1 MAAQPPSK
9 ELEQSE
15 QAPASLPQADQVPA
29 KRKATEELQH
39 SRRPPTQPGTLPFI
53 WNLPTTPSLPIFYAD
68 ATLVPSDDEYDS
80 EDELELESDEV
91 VDELAKTKQQ
101 LYEAKKKIAALA
113 KRLRMYQV
121 TVLPMDY
128 KLVDEPVKEPVKEKS
143 AIEREADA
151 LRVFSLKQWEE
162 HLKSEDEKGNEYD
175 KIEDYRAV
183 FEDVE
188 WAVHEHHRLVHLALG
203 ELRKGRTGPAGSIDD
218 YKPGQLPM
226 YILDNEVRIH
236 RIQQAGYKFIM
247 SRQPPESCGHGSVS
261 QVATDSASAIE
272 IFEPD
277 EDMVEAD
284 QDPVYYEIDGSRFY
298 EACVRDKPRRELPSL
313 LVAQPNQPVSP
324 QSDLKGPSASS
335 PHGIENWKPREKL
348 ARTEERLEEQ
358 ATELVRRRS
367 RELNRYIGYVQ
378 AIHHRMED
386 DGDTI
391 CSLRR
396 KLMAAGIK
404 YEDWKG
410 IDALLMNLEDSCERS
425 SEDIINVAFEFQKD
439 IDRVD

>member
-226 YILDNEVRIH
+226 YILDKSQCSVSCDVESLKRLFECILKKAGIVYSVEFSSYLVVWPSAFRQRICSSTITHAVHTALRNDRRFIFFTGTGGNKGSMLQLSSGQGTVRI
-236 RIQQAGYKFIM
+236 RKVL
-247 SRQPPESCGHGSVS
+247 VS
-261 QVATDSASAIE
+261 YQCFSTRSFVI
-272 IFEPD
+272 
-277 EDMVEAD
+277 
-284 QDPVYYEIDGSRFY
+284 
-298 EACVRDKPRRELPSL
+298 
-313 LVAQPNQPVSP
+313 
-324 QSDLKGPSASS
+324 
-335 PHGIENWKPREKL
+335 L
-348 ARTEERLEEQ
+348 ARTIS
-358 ATELVRRRS
+358 VC
-367 RELNRYIGYVQ
+367 V
-378 AIHHRMED
+378 
-386 DGDTI
+386 
-391 CSLRR
+391 
-396 KLMAAGIK
+396 
-404 YEDWKG
+404 
-410 IDALLMNLEDSCERS
+410 ALQSVSFLPS
-425 SEDIINVAFEFQKD
+425 S
-439 IDRVD
+439 